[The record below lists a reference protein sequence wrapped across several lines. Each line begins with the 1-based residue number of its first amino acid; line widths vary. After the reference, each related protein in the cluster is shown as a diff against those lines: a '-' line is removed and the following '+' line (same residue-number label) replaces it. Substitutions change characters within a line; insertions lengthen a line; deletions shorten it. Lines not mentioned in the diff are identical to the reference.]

1 MEIKISYGQGDEI
14 LEIPRDNIAGIIRPK
29 QLDTGS
35 GGSEKAL
42 KAALNCRG
50 ATEFVRSVAGKRLC
64 VLLDDGTRDEPYED
78 IFKVLFGFFT
88 GASSVDFIICTG
100 THNSDTP
107 GNARISE
114 LARQVCEKFKISDF
128 SINIHDCRSSKLVLG
143 PVTKLGTRVE
153 YNALADEANIFLVV
167 SDAKV
172 HYFSGY
178 SNPVKNFVP
187 GICSFDTVE
196 KNHSLALDEKSTF
209 GLHPW
214 HNDPGRRDNPVA
226 VDQLE
231 GAEFIVRDRLVYS
244 LITVTASAMVQW
256 AVFDLAKNACA
267 QAFDWID
274 QANTHTVEP
283 VDRLIVSPGHFP
295 NDCSLYN
302 AQRALELTKN
312 AINDDGEILF
322 VSQCSQGVG
331 EDHTL
336 ENFYHR
342 LTLPTDEIL
351 DSIEQN
357 YKLFSHKP
365 YKFAQLIKRTHKIF
379 VYTSLDDDTV
389 RSAHMHPVDNPQL
402 VIDRWLDEKPDCSI
416 MVIDGANKIALYR
429 K

>member
-1 MEIKISYGQGDEI
+1 MEIQIAYGKGDEI
-14 LEIPRDNIAGIIRPK
+14 LEIPQANIADIIRPK
-29 QLDTGS
+29 QLDSGS
-35 GGSEKAL
+35 GGNGKVL
-42 KAALNCRG
+42 KTAINCRG
-50 ATEFVRSVAGKRLC
+50 ATEFVRCVAGKRLC

-78 IFKVLFGFFT
+78 IFKVLFGLFT
-88 GASSVDFIICTG
+88 GASGVDFIICTG
-100 THNSDTP
+100 THYSNTP
-107 GNARISE
+107 GNSRISE
-114 LARQVCEKFKISDF
+114 LVELACRKNNIADF
-128 SINIHDCRSSKLVLG
+128 SINIHDCRRSKLVVG
-143 PVTKLGTRVE
+143 PITRSGTKLE
-153 YNALADEANIFLVV
+153 YNALADEADIFLVV

-187 GICSFDTVE
+187 GICGFDTVE

-209 GLHPW
+209 GVHPW
-214 HNDPGRRDNPVA
+214 HNDPDRRDNPVA

-231 GAEFIVRDRLVYS
+231 AMESIVRDRLVYA
-244 LITVTASAMVQW
+244 LVTVTASGKIQW
-256 AVFDLAKNACA
+256 SAFDLAKNASA

-312 AINDDGEILF
+312 AIRDGGEILF

-357 YKLFSHKP
+357 YKLFSHKS

-379 VYTSLDDDTV
+379 VYKIG
-389 RSAHMHPVDNPQL
+389 RAHV
-402 VIDRWLDEKPDCSI
+402 
-416 MVIDGANKIALYR
+416 
-429 K
+429 